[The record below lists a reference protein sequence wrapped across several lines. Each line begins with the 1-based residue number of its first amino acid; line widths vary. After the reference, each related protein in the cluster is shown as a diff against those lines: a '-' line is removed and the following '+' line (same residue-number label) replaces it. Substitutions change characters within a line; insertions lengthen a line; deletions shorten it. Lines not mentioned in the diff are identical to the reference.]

1 MTRTALSNH
10 EIENEVEAPTI
21 LSGKLLA
28 EANKTDI
35 EITSL
40 IKKDI
45 TRTLPELPVFH
56 DIAVSQSMQQILYI
70 WAKENPE
77 YKY

>member
-1 MTRTALSNH
+1 MIQKGADPLGALVTRAALSNQD
-10 EIENEVEAPTI
+10 IENEIEAPTI

-45 TRTLPELPVFH
+45 
-56 DIAVSQSMQQILYI
+56 
-70 WAKENPE
+70 
-77 YKY
+77 

>member
-1 MTRTALSNH
+1 MSRTALSNQDVES
-10 EIENEVEAPTI
+10 EIETFEAPTS

-45 TRTLPELPVFH
+45 QRTLPELPAF
-56 DIAVSQSMQQILYI
+56 
-70 WAKENPE
+70 
-77 YKY
+77 

>member
-1 MTRTALSNH
+1 MQKYFGIEKLIEKGSDPLGALVSRTALSNQDVES
-10 EIENEVEAPTI
+10 EIETFEAPTS

-45 TRTLPELPVFH
+45 QRTLPELPAF
-56 DIAVSQSMQQILYI
+56 
-70 WAKENPE
+70 
-77 YKY
+77 